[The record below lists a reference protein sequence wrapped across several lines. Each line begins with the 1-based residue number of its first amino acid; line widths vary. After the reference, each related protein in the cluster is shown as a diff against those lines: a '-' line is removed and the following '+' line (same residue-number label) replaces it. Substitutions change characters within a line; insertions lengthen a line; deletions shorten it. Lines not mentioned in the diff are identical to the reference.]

1 MNQEQVYLNLRY
13 LISIIE
19 LEIKANKLTKFTFYS
34 SSTGNKIVD
43 KLFQRY
49 YHNKFSIKIEIVN
62 FSKIIK
68 PKKDF
73 YYLYKRVS
81 FNKSAILPLMRPLN
95 KLSKKSN
102 IGFII
107 MKKILLIIL
116 ITN

>member
-49 YHNKFSIKIEIVN
+49 YLDKFAIKIEISY

-68 PKKDF
+68 PKKIYIIYIKEF
-73 YYLYKRVS
+73 HLINLL
-81 FNKSAILPLMRPLN
+81 F
-95 KLSKKSN
+95 
-102 IGFII
+102 FIP
-107 MKKILLIIL
+107 
-116 ITN
+116 